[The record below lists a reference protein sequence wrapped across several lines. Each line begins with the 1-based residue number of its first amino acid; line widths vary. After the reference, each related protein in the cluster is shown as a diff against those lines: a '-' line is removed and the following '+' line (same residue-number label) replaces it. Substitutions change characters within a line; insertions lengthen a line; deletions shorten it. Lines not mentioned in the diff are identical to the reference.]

1 MTRSIQPET
10 TAGLDSDSSTN
21 GGKILVAGG
30 LLAALGASACCV
42 LPFVLL
48 TLGVGGA
55 WMSNISWLAPYEKMF
70 VGAAVLLIAA
80 GFWRVYRRPAACA
93 ADGCAPPSSRAAKI
107 GLWIA
112 ALIVSAAITFPQRV
126 RLAVN
131 EVQISF
137 CASNIRSMS
146 GQSGDWS

>member
-1 MTRSIQPET
+1 MSSLIQPEVI
-10 TAGLDSDSSTN
+10 ADSDNASK
-21 GGKILVAGG
+21 GGRFLVAGG

-42 LPFVLL
+42 LPFVVL

-55 WMSNISWLAPYEKMF
+55 WMGNISWLAPYEKIF

-93 ADGCAPPSSRAAKI
+93 VGECAPPSNSAAKI

-112 ALIVSAAITFPQRV
+112 ALLVSAAIAFPY
-126 RLAVN
+126 L
-131 EVQISF
+131 S
-137 CASNIRSMS
+137 
-146 GQSGDWS
+146 DWL

>member
-1 MTRSIQPET
+1 MNRSIQPDT
-10 TAGLDSDSSTN
+10 TADFDSDN
-21 GGKILVAGG
+21 PPKGGKILVAGG

-55 WMSNISWLAPYEKMF
+55 WMSNISWLAPYEKIF

-80 GFWRVYRRPAACA
+80 GFWRVYRRPIACA
-93 ADGCAPPSSRAAKI
+93 VGECAPPSNRAAKI

-112 ALIVSAAITFPQRV
+112 ALLVSAAIAFPY
-126 RLAVN
+126 LSA
-131 EVQISF
+131 
-137 CASNIRSMS
+137 
-146 GQSGDWS
+146 WL

>member
-1 MTRSIQPET
+1 MNRLIQPA
-10 TAGLDSDSSTN
+10 TAADFDSDNPTK

-55 WMSNISWLAPYEKMF
+55 WMSNISWLAPYEKIF

-80 GFWRVYRRPAACA
+80 GFWRVYRHPTACA
-93 ADGCAPPSSRAAKI
+93 LGECAPPSNRAAKI

-112 ALIVSAAITFPQRV
+112 ALLVSAAIAFPY
-126 RLAVN
+126 L
-131 EVQISF
+131 S
-137 CASNIRSMS
+137 
-146 GQSGDWS
+146 DWM